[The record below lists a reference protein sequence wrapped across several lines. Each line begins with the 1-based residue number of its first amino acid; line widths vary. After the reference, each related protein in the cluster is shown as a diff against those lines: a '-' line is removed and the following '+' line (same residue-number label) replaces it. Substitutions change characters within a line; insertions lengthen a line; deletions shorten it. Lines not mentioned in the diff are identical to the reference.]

1 MASFSETFGLPEPD
15 SSTFM
20 GLPACD
26 DLSQLEATV
35 AIVGAPIATPYPGF
49 GLYAATSPVAIREA
63 IADQAALIGHH
74 DFELDG
80 SLLDEKYGP
89 VIDAGNLATSEAD
102 YANNRNI
109 IREAVAGI
117 LDANAR
123 PLVVGGDDSVPIP
136 VFQAY
141 EGRGPYT
148 ILQID
153 AHMDWRDEVNGERLG
168 LSSTMRRASE
178 MNHIERIIQVGMRSV
193 GSARTVEVRD
203 ALNWGAT
210 IVTAQEV
217 YRSGVGPVLDL
228 ISPGSRVL
236 ATFDC
241 DALDSGIMP
250 AVLAPNPGGL
260 TYWHVVELLQGV
272 ARKAELC
279 GFNLV
284 EFMPA
289 RDHNGTAGLLAARL
303 ALIAAASMARVEV
316 GEHDDGIS
324 I

>member
-1 MASFSETFGLPEPD
+1 MMASFSETFGLPAPD
-15 SSTFM
+15 SNTFM
-20 GLPACD
+20 GVPACD

-35 AIVGAPIATPYPGF
+35 AIVGAPVATPYPGF
-49 GLYAATSPVAIREA
+49 GLYAAASPAAIRKA
-63 IADQAALIGHH
+63 IADQAAFIGHY

-89 VIDAGNLATSEAD
+89 VVDAGNIATSEMD
-102 YANNRNI
+102 YAYNREI
-109 IREAVAGI
+109 IREVVADI
-117 LDANAR
+117 LNASAK
-123 PLVVGGDDSVPIP
+123 PVVIGGDDSVPIP

-141 EGRGPYT
+141 EGRGPFT
-148 ILQID
+148 LLQID
-153 AHMDWRDEVNGERLG
+153 AHIDWRDEVNGEPLG

-193 GSARTVEVRD
+193 GSARKAEVRD

-217 YRSGVGPVLDL
+217 HRTGVEPVLSL
-228 ISPGSRVL
+228 ISPGAQVL
-236 ATFDC
+236 VTFDC

-250 AVLAPNPGGL
+250 AVIAPNPGGL
-260 TYWHVVELLQGV
+260 TYWHVVELMQGV
-272 ARKAELC
+272 ASKAELW

-303 ALIAAASMARVEV
+303 VLNAAALMARV
-316 GEHDDGIS
+316 GGG
-324 I
+324 

>member
-1 MASFSETFGLPEPD
+1 
-15 SSTFM
+15 M
-20 GLPACD
+20 GVPACD
-26 DLSQLEATV
+26 DLSQLEAAV

-63 IADQAALIGHH
+63 IADRAVLLGHH

-80 SLLDEKYGP
+80 SLLDKEYGP
-89 VIDAGNLATSEAD
+89 VVDAGNLATSETD
-102 YANNRNI
+102 YALNRNI

-117 LDANAR
+117 LNAGAR
-123 PLVVGGDDSVPIP
+123 PLVIGGDDSVPIP

-141 EGRGPYT
+141 EGRGAYT

-153 AHMDWRDEVNGERLG
+153 AHIDWRDEVNGERLG

-178 MNHIERIIQVGMRSV
+178 MDHIDRIIQVGMRSA
-193 GSARTVEVRD
+193 GSARAVELRD

-210 IVTAQEV
+210 IVTAQDV
-217 YRSGVGPVLDL
+217 YRSGIGPVLDL
-228 ISPGSRVL
+228 IAPGSQVL

-260 TYWHVVELLQGV
+260 TYWQVVELLQGV
-272 ARKAELC
+272 ARKAELW

-284 EFMPA
+284 EFMPE
-289 RDHNGTAGLLAARL
+289 RDRNGTAGLLAARL
-303 ALIAAASMARVEV
+303 VLIAAASMARVEV
-316 GEHDDGIS
+316 GEYDDDIS